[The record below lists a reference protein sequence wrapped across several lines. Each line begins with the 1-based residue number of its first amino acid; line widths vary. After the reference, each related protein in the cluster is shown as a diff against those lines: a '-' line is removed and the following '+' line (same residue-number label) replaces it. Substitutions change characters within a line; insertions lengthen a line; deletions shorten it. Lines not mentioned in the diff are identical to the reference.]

1 MKVHREDQAV
11 RTGPVLAGSTGL
23 LPSMGLLF
31 LTSFLF
37 QIGKLCQQEPS
48 PSPCNLNET
57 KKKQKTGKLSIL
69 GKKHRASSSKPAKAS
84 EA

>member
-11 RTGPVLAGSTGL
+11 RTGPVLAGTAGL

-48 PSPCNLNET
+48 PSPCNLN
-57 KKKQKTGKLSIL
+57 KIKQKTGKLSIL
-69 GKKHRASSSKPAKAS
+69 GKEHRASSSKLAKAS
-84 EA
+84 KA